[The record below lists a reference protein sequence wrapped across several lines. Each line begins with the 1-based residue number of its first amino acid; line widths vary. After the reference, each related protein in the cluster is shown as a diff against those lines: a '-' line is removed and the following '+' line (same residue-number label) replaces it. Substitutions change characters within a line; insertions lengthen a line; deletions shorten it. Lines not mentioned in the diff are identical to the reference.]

1 MTISGKYAAAEIFT
15 DNIEEAALQWVKE
28 QCNHP
33 AFEGIRI
40 LQMPDVHAGNSC
52 NVGTAY
58 RIGSYVNPDHIGVDI
73 GCTISM
79 HRLSETVNPDDFPL
93 LDHRIRETVPT
104 GTEICGK
111 NSINEKDLFRFLNAQ
126 YQKAR
131 SSAPD
136 LVNEVPRI
144 DARFISDF
152 CRRIKLQEGI
162 FYKSLGTLGGG
173 NHFIEYGEDAESGEG
188 WLTIH
193 CGSRNLGVKVAN
205 YWHNVANNPKRA
217 EYIGYLWGDA
227 LTGYLSDMVI
237 AQAYAIFN
245 HDTIR
250 DRIFAILRKLCKAK
264 CTESIYTTHN
274 YISVT
279 EEFPILRKGAINASL
294 NRKVCIPFNMRDGI
308 AICIGKGNAQWLDS
322 APHGAGRKMTRN
334 QARKQIP
341 LSEYESAM
349 TGIFSTSVCQ
359 ETLDESPQAYKSAEE
374 ILSLITPT
382 VDVITFVRPKFNI
395 KDTGK

>member
-15 DNIEEAALQWVKE
+15 DNIEEAALQWLKE

-33 AFEGIRI
+33 AFDGVRI

-52 NVGTAY
+52 NVGTVY
-58 RIGSYVNPDHIGVDI
+58 RIGSYVNPDHVGVDI

-79 HRLSETVNPDDFPL
+79 HRLSETVNPADFPL

-104 GTEICGK
+104 GTEICVK
-111 NSINEKDLFRFLNAQ
+111 NSINEKDLFRFLNTQ

-136 LVNEVPRI
+136 LINEAPRI

-205 YWHNVANNPKRA
+205 YWHNIASNPKRA
-217 EYIGYLWGDA
+217 EYVGYLWGDA

-382 VDVITFVRPKFNI
+382 VDVISFVRPKFNI

>member
-52 NVGTAY
+52 NVGTVY
-58 RIGSYVNPDHIGVDI
+58 KIGTYVNPDHVGVDI

-79 HRLSETVNPDDFPL
+79 HRLSSVINPDDFAL

-104 GTEICGK
+104 GTEICVK
-111 NSINEKDLFRFLNAQ
+111 NSINEKDLFRFLNTQ

-131 SSAPD
+131 SNAPD
-136 LVNEVPRI
+136 LINEAPRI

-173 NHFIEYGEDAESGEG
+173 NHFIEYGEDAESGES

-205 YWHNVANNPKRA
+205 YWHNMASNPKRA
-217 EYIGYLWGDA
+217 EYVGYLWGDA

-279 EEFPILRKGAINASL
+279 EEFPMLRKGAINASQ

-308 AICIGKGNAQWLDS
+308 AICMGKGNAQWLDS

-349 TGIFSTSVCQ
+349 TRIRNDRNFFDFSLHGNS
-359 ETLDESPQAYKSAEE
+359 
-374 ILSLITPT
+374 
-382 VDVITFVRPKFNI
+382 
-395 KDTGK
+395 

>member
-205 YWHNVANNPKRA
+205 YWHNIASNPKRA

-382 VDVITFVRPKFNI
+382 VDVISFVRPKFNI